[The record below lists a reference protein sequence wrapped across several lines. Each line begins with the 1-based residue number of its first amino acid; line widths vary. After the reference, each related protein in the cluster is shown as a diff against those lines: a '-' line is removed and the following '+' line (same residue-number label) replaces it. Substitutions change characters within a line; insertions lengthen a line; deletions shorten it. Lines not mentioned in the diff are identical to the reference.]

1 VILFFDEFILYE
13 FIKSDGNS
21 TCSTSHNDM
30 RRHLIISTTTSPSDG
45 RAASSSDF
53 GTISTASP
61 ATMSTVYQSVV
72 NPYLTA
78 VTNDTPNVVSLNFE
92 LIFSLK

>member
-1 VILFFDEFILYE
+1 M
-13 FIKSDGNS
+13 
-21 TCSTSHNDM
+21 H
-30 RRHLIISTTTSPSDG
+30 RHLIISTITSPSSK
-45 RAASSSDF
+45 RATSASDF

-78 VTNDTPNVVSLNFE
+78 VTSDTLNVVSFILK
-92 LIFSLK
+92 IFF